1 MRVLLTGLD
10 RPIRHY
16 AADMSRRPI
25 PFAWQVLGLQV
36 GLLVVVFGLG
46 CGLIGWLFDRE
57 LTEQYGV
64 RALAVAHTLATDPAV
79 AAAAAEEDP
88 AGILPARAAKA
99 QVASGAL
106 FVVITDRHGLRLAH
120 PTPELL
126 HERVSTDPTAV
137 LEGHDRINVER
148 GTLGLSARGKTPLR
162 DPGGTIVGEV
172 SVGFRVSEIRAYVW
186 QQLGLAGVVAGCAL
200 LLGVAGSAL
209 LSRRLK
215 RLTLGL
221 EPHELAELVQEREA
235 VLRGI
240 SEGVLAVDAAGRVS
254 VCNAEA
260 ARLLGADARPG
271 SPVGELG
278 LPAGLHSILER
289 GEADNVITVA
299 GDRVLVVNYRA
310 VRRDGRDL
318 GGVLTLRDRTDLENI
333 TRELESVRTLSN
345 ALRASRH
352 EFANR
357 LHVLSGLLQND
368 HRDEALEYLHAVAG
382 GAVAAGGAAEI
393 DDPYLQA
400 FVAAKTAE
408 AAEKDVRLT
417 LADTSWVGTRVSAPV
432 EVTTVLGILVDNAL
446 EAARQGAR
454 RPAWVELALLSDAD
468 ALHVSVADSGDG
480 VGDGVREKIFTA
492 GVSTRD
498 EPGRGLGLALARQAA
513 RRLGG
518 DVRLTAGRGDGHGA
532 VFEASLP
539 HALAPMTAVAP

>member
-1 MRVLLTGLD
+1 LRVLLTGFD
-10 RPIRHY
+10 ASIRHY
-16 AADMSRRPI
+16 AAVMSRRPI
-25 PFAWQVLGLQV
+25 PFAWQVLGLQA

-57 LTEQYGV
+57 LTEQYGS
-64 RALAVAHTLATDPAV
+64 RALAVAHTV
-79 AAAAAEEDP
+79 AADPVVASAAADEDP
-88 AGILPARAAKA
+88 RGILPARAERARA
-99 QVASGAL
+99 ASGAL

-126 HERVSTDPTAV
+126 HEPVSTDPTAV
-137 LEGHDRINVER
+137 LNGHDTINVER

-162 DPGGTIVGEV
+162 DANGSIVGEV
-172 SVGFRVSEIRAYVW
+172 SVGFKASKIRAYVW
-186 QQLGLAGVVAGCAL
+186 QQLGLAGLVAGCAL
-200 LLGVAGSAL
+200 LLGIAGSAL

-221 EPHELAELVQEREA
+221 EPRELAELVQEREA

-254 VCNAEA
+254 VCNSEA
-260 ARLLGADARPG
+260 ARLLGVDARPG
-271 SPVGELG
+271 SPVSGLG
-278 LPAGLHSILER
+278 LPPGLHSILQR

-299 GDRVLVVNYRA
+299 GERVLVVNYRA

-382 GAVAAGGAAEI
+382 GQMTGAGPADQL

-480 VGDGVREKIFTA
+480 VDDGVSEEIFTA

-539 HALAPMTAVAP
+539 HALALVAP